1 LEPIEAVQSSVKQN
15 LVLIRVL
22 MIATLAAMIGTHTT
36 GVGHSTSLAAL
47 GIGVLALSFVPFFFL
62 TEERL
67 GRVRFQYIFFTMDLV
82 LLLGTLYIVGGLT
95 TPILLCVF
103 LTLFMSALS
112 QSIGRSIAVAFA
124 VIGLFYY
131 LSFLENPHFQP
142 LDPFFLL
149 ICALHQ
155 TVAVH
160 SGYLAYRAVEEEK
173 ELVQLARKATFLTEK
188 VKEAGQAGQEYA
200 MTFKKVL
207 DSLPLGAIAISPDG
221 VILLVNASVG
231 KILGVNIR
239 AITNMSILK
248 KGPLQEVGERMA
260 QALRDKQEIKREYLD
275 MVWDGKPKRF
285 RLDSTFGKGSNG
297 ETWGMLFLV
306 QEAVYI
312 PPPG

>member
-1 LEPIEAVQSSVKQN
+1 MEPIEAVQSSVKQN